1 LWVVEV
7 KVGFEDC
14 REGFTSIDSVKQVV
28 GFRGPHLWRENAGF
42 IDESLN

>member
-14 REGFTSIDSVKQVV
+14 TEGFTSIGCVQEVV
-28 GFRGPHLWRENAGF
+28 GFRGPYLWRENAGF